1 MEKCTFS
8 TVTQKYLDS
17 YAGILDTMTGTM
29 NCAKENDSISY
40 NFIVKMIPHHQGA
53 IRISEELLRYTT
65 CIALQNIAT
74 EIVVTQT
81 KETEEMRKM
90 LCGCAGYR
98 NDGQSLCGY
107 RRQYGIIVTNM
118 FSRMRSACPDND
130 INISYIRQM
139 IPHHEGGIAMCRNAL
154 RFSICPQLRAML
166 KEAVK
171 NQVKGIEEMK
181 KLLQCKA

>member
-40 NFIVKMIPHHQGA
+40 NFIVKMIPHHQAA

-65 CIALQNIAT
+65 CIPLQNIA
-74 EIVVTQT
+74 
-81 KETEEMRKM
+81 RKM

-154 RFSICPQLRAML
+154 RFSICPQLRAIL

-171 NQVKGIEEMK
+171 AQVKGIEEMK

>member
-40 NFIVKMIPHHQGA
+40 NFIVKMIPHHQAA

-118 FSRMRSACPDND
+118 FSRMRSADTAPRGRYCDVQECDEIQHLP
-130 INISYIRQM
+130 S
-139 IPHHEGGIAMCRNAL
+139 
-154 RFSICPQLRAML
+154 
-166 KEAVK
+166 VK
-171 NQVKGIEEMK
+171 SNTERSCQSSGKRY
-181 KLLQCKA
+181 

>member
-1 MEKCTFS
+1 MMS
-8 TVTQKYLDS
+8 S
-17 YAGILDTMTGTM
+17 M
-29 NCAKENDSISY
+29 NCVRGSDSISY
-40 NFIVKMIPHHQGA
+40 DFIVKMIPHHQAA
-53 IRISEELLRYTT
+53 IQISEELLRYTT

-74 EIVVTQT
+74 EIVATQT

-118 FSRMRSACPDND
+118 FNRMRSACPDND

-171 NQVKGIEEMK
+171 NQAKGIEEMK
-181 KLLQCKA
+181 KLLSCQSE

>member
-1 MEKCTFS
+1 
-8 TVTQKYLDS
+8 
-17 YAGILDTMTGTM
+17 
-29 NCAKENDSISY
+29 
-40 NFIVKMIPHHQGA
+40 MIPHHQGA

-139 IPHHEGGIAMCRNAL
+139 IPHHVEIQHLSSVKSNTKRSCQSSGKRYWGDEKTAFVQGVTDCKGRSDKNF
-154 RFSICPQLRAML
+154 RRHL
-166 KEAVK
+166 KYRRELCYL
-171 NQVKGIEEMK
+171 NMK
-181 KLLQCKA
+181 FNFFTFVSCEKVITLYINRTFL

>member
-40 NFIVKMIPHHQGA
+40 NFIVKMIPHH
-53 IRISEELLRYTT
+53 
-65 CIALQNIAT
+65 
-74 EIVVTQT
+74 
-81 KETEEMRKM
+81 
-90 LCGCAGYR
+90 
-98 NDGQSLCGY
+98 
-107 RRQYGIIVTNM
+107 
-118 FSRMRSACPDND
+118 
-130 INISYIRQM
+130 
-139 IPHHEGGIAMCRNAL
+139 EGGIAMCRNAL
-154 RFSICPQLRAML
+154 RFSICPQLRAIL

-171 NQVKGIEEMK
+171 AQVKGIEEMK

>member
-40 NFIVKMIPHHQGA
+40 NFIVKMIPHHQAA

-118 FSRMRSACPDND
+118 FSRMRSACPDN
-130 INISYIRQM
+130 
-139 IPHHEGGIAMCRNAL
+139 EGGIAMCRNAM
-154 RFSICPQLRAML
+154 RFSICPQLRAIL

-171 NQVKGIEEMK
+171 AQVKGIEEMK